1 MKLVFVPHLYF
12 ITLFVVIFLSF
23 ILYKLYNTKDAENK
37 IIKRIYSD
45 RYHIFAVFVIGVIG
59 LSINKNKNKYK
70 YVPLFILTFIMIET
84 VHVLIW
90 DDQGKFFSGD
100 ASLIN

>member
-1 MKLVFVPHLYF
+1 M
-12 ITLFVVIFLSF
+12 
-23 ILYKLYNTKDAENK
+23 YKLYNTKDAENK

-59 LSINKNKNKYK
+59 LSMNKNKNKYK

-84 VHVLIW
+84 LHILIW

>member
-1 MKLVFVPHLYF
+1 MYHISEL
-12 ITLFVVIFLSF
+12 LFVIIFLSF

-59 LSINKNKNKYK
+59 LSMNKNKNIYK
-70 YVPLFILTFIMIET
+70 YVPLFILIFIMIET

>member
-45 RYHIFAVFVIGVIG
+45 RYHIFAVFVIGVIAF
-59 LSINKNKNKYK
+59 IMNKNKNKYK
-70 YVPLFILTFIMIET
+70 HIPLFILAFIILETF
-84 VHVLIW
+84 HVLTW
-90 DDQGKFFSGD
+90 NEHGKFISGD
-100 ASLIN
+100 ASLI